1 MNQPNT
7 QMFAY
12 GHLIMS
18 SILLLYAIGDRWD
31 PVMLL
36 LAGMFTV
43 WSICI
48 ILHAY
53 RYKHD
58 RDWPQKSVY
67 WLIAIDF
74 LLLAVLFAIPE
85 WPKSYSPTWIV
96 LWLVLLYAYEMN
108 LYQSI
113 AACLSGILPICAY
126 YHFQEGTLWTF
137 ETLMYVLGIA
147 MIIIMVARN
156 SERLF
161 RASYFDAL
169 TQLPNRQLFMDT
181 LSKCQINRRSTCRT
195 AVLLLDLDG
204 FKHVN
209 DTMGHDVGDEVLRA
223 ATKRL
228 LSILPKQ
235 ATLFRMGGDEFAIL
249 LNGMKEAEEA
259 AQLAET
265 ITKQF
270 QTPFEIGKHEIY
282 LSASIGITL
291 APDDGQDANTL
302 LRNADTAM
310 YEVKDKGR
318 NHYQFYVP
326 IHSSERL
333 ERVEMEAM
341 LRRALE
347 RDELLVYYQPR
358 LDTSSQELVCV
369 EALVRWNHPE
379 KGFIL
384 PGEFIQLAE
393 EKGLV
398 VGIGEQ
404 VLRKACEQRKRWTDA
419 GFPPFRVSVNL
430 SAQQF
435 MHTDLPNKIQSILDQ
450 TGLPPGMLELE
461 LTESAAMKDVN
472 YARLMFQK
480 FKEMGLTLAIDDF
493 GTGYSSLSYLK
504 KFPID
509 ILKIDQSFTHGIH
522 KNPDDVAIIR
532 AIIAMG
538 HSLKL
543 KITAE
548 GVETIEQLDFLRQLG
563 CDEYQGYLI
572 GKPMNAKAMEDWIL
586 YHYGSIIQPN
596 H

>member
-7 QMFAY
+7 HMFAY

-36 LAGMFTV
+36 FAGIFAL

-48 ILHAY
+48 ILHAH
-53 RYKHD
+53 RYKHY
-58 RDWPQKSVY
+58 RDWPPKSVY

-74 LLLAVLFAIPE
+74 LLLAVIFAIPE
-85 WPKSYSPTWIV
+85 WPESYSPTWIV

-113 AACLSGILPICAY
+113 SACLSGILPISAY
-126 YHFQEGTLWTF
+126 YHFQEGTLWNF
-137 ETLMYVLGIA
+137 GTLMYVLGIA
-147 MIIIMVARN
+147 MIIFMVARN
-156 SERLF
+156 SEQLF
-161 RASYFDAL
+161 RASYYDAL

-181 LSKCQINRRSTCRT
+181 LSKCRANHRTTCRT

-209 DTMGHDVGDEVLRA
+209 DTMGHDVGDQVLQA

-228 LSILPKQ
+228 MSILPKQ

-249 LNGMKEAEEA
+249 LNGMKDAEEA
-259 AQLAET
+259 AQLAQT
-265 ITKQF
+265 ITRRF
-270 QTPFEIGKHEIY
+270 QAPFEIDKHEIY

-291 APDDGQDANTL
+291 APDDGRDANTL

-310 YEVKDKGR
+310 YEVKNTGR
-318 NHYQFYVP
+318 NHYQFYTP

-333 ERVEMEAM
+333 KRVEMEAM

-358 LDTSSQELVCV
+358 LDVSSQELVCV

-393 EKGLV
+393 ENGLV
-398 VGIGEQ
+398 VSIGEQ
-404 VLRKACEQRKRWTDA
+404 VLRKACEQRKRWTEA
-419 GFPPFRVSVNL
+419 GLPPFRVSVNL

-435 MHTDLPNKIQSILDQ
+435 MRTDLPNMIQSILAQ
-450 TGLPPGMLELE
+450 TGLPPSMLELE
-461 LTESAAMKDVN
+461 LTESAAMKDVGH
-472 YARLMFQK
+472 ARLMFQT

-509 ILKIDQSFTHGIH
+509 ILKIDKSFTHGIH
-522 KNPDDVAIIR
+522 KNPDDAAIIR

-548 GVETIEQLDFLRQLG
+548 GVETVEQLEFLRQLG

-572 GKPMNAKAMEDWIL
+572 GKPMSAKAMEDWIAFR
-586 YHYGSIIQPN
+586 YGMVAQSN
-596 H
+596 R

>member
-7 QMFAY
+7 HMFAY

-36 LAGMFTV
+36 FAGIFAL

-48 ILHAY
+48 ILHAH
-53 RYKHD
+53 RYKHY
-58 RDWPQKSVY
+58 RDWPPKSVY

-74 LLLAVLFAIPE
+74 LLLAVIFAIPE
-85 WPKSYSPTWIV
+85 WPESYSPTWIV

-113 AACLSGILPICAY
+113 SACLSGILPISAY
-126 YHFQEGTLWTF
+126 YHFQEGTLWNF
-137 ETLMYVLGIA
+137 GTLMYVLGIA
-147 MIIIMVARN
+147 MIIFMVARN
-156 SERLF
+156 SEQLF
-161 RASYFDAL
+161 RASYYDAL

-181 LSKCQINRRSTCRT
+181 LSKCRANHRTTCRT

-209 DTMGHDVGDEVLRA
+209 DTMGHDVGDQVLQA

-228 LSILPKQ
+228 MSILPKQ

-249 LNGMKEAEEA
+249 LNGMKDAEEA
-259 AQLAET
+259 AQLAQT
-265 ITKQF
+265 ITRRF
-270 QTPFEIGKHEIY
+270 QAPFEIGKHEIY

-291 APDDGQDANTL
+291 APDDGRDANTL

-310 YEVKDKGR
+310 YEVKNTGR
-318 NHYQFYVP
+318 NHYQFYTP

-333 ERVEMEAM
+333 KRVEMEAM

-358 LDTSSQELVCV
+358 LDVSSQELVCV

-393 EKGLV
+393 ENGLV
-398 VGIGEQ
+398 VSIGEQ
-404 VLRKACEQRKRWTDA
+404 VLRKACEQRKRWTEA
-419 GFPPFRVSVNL
+419 GLPPFRVSVNL

-435 MHTDLPNKIQSILDQ
+435 MRTDLPNMIQSILAQ
-450 TGLPPGMLELE
+450 TGLPPSMLELE
-461 LTESAAMKDVN
+461 LTESAAMKDVGH
-472 YARLMFQK
+472 ARLMFQT

-509 ILKIDQSFTHGIH
+509 ILKIDKSFTHGIH
-522 KNPDDVAIIR
+522 KNPDDAAIIR

-548 GVETIEQLDFLRQLG
+548 GVETVEQLEFLRQLG

-572 GKPMNAKAMEDWIL
+572 GKPMSAKAMEDWIAFR
-586 YHYGSIIQPN
+586 YGMVAQSN
-596 H
+596 R